1 MSNLKVI
8 YDLKIQSKFHTQAV
22 QLDNSKVYMGMQRAK
37 TSLIDSW
44 RKTNRED
51 LLYQKVVIIIMKTQF
66 SQSGSDIGQANI
78 PMEQYSLEKQTNGW
92 SLIYD
97 KDQ

>member
-1 MSNLKVI
+1 M
-8 YDLKIQSKFHTQAV
+8 

-51 LLYQKVVIIIMKTQF
+51 VLYQKVVIIIMKTQF
-66 SQSGSDIGQANI
+66 SQSGSDIG
-78 PMEQYSLEKQTNGW
+78 
-92 SLIYD
+92 
-97 KDQ
+97 